1 MHLGGRAGTTTKGQS
16 LWLAASGEGEWEVTA
31 ERVKNLLL
39 QKFLAKNKV
48 YFKKK
53 KKKKGRGI
61 LDISHPKLKQRQ
73 TDKTA
78 GSGSVFILS
87 AHLQGSSGLAPLPPK
102 AFHVIVHLH
111 RS

>member
-53 KKKKGRGI
+53 KKKRAGGFWTFLIPNSSNVRLTKRQAQARF
-61 LDISHPKLKQRQ
+61 LSSQHTCRAAADWPHFPPKL
-73 TDKTA
+73 
-78 GSGSVFILS
+78 FM
-87 AHLQGSSGLAPLPPK
+87 
-102 AFHVIVHLH
+102 
-111 RS
+111 